1 VAPAGEPEQVMSL
14 DAESVIERR
23 RLKRRVTIWR
33 IAAVVFGL
41 LFLALAVFGDRE
53 VAGSASILPHV
64 ARINVAGI
72 ITDDRKMLE
81 LIDKVGKSDQVK
93 AVILDINS
101 PGGTTT
107 GGEAMYDAIRRLTEK
122 KPVVATCGTLATS
135 AAYIVALA
143 ADRIFVYGNTITG
156 SVGVI
161 FQWANVTEL
170 LKSLGIEVEEV
181 KSGPLKAV
189 PSPFEPTDEEAR
201 AVTEEMV
208 EDAKVW
214 FVDLVETRRKIRSS
228 AVPGLTEGR
237 IYSGRQ
243 AVDYKLVDQI
253 GDERAALS
261 WLNKERGV
269 PAGLKVLQWEPKEES
284 SGLFGWLLDSGGSI
298 LGLFGSR
305 IAAVLGQASATL
317 ELDGLVSV
325 WHPASN

>member
-1 VAPAGEPEQVMSL
+1 MVL

-33 IAAVVFGL
+33 IAAVVLGL
-41 LFLALAVFGDRE
+41 LFVGAILFSQQMVGP
-53 VAGSASILPHV
+53 GSILPHV
-64 ARINVAGI
+64 ARISIAGV
-72 ITDDRKMLE
+72 ITDDRKMIE
-81 LIDKVGKSDQVK
+81 LIDKVAASDQVK

-143 ADRIFVYGNTITG
+143 TDRIFVYGNTITG

-170 LKSLGIEVEEV
+170 LDTIGIKVEEV

-189 PSPFEPTDEEAR
+189 PSPFEPTDERTREM
-201 AVTEEMV
+201 TQEMV
-208 EDAKVW
+208 DDAKVW
-214 FVDLVETRRKIRSS
+214 FFGLVEQHRKIETS

-243 AVDYKLVDQI
+243 AVKLKLVDQI
-253 GDERAALS
+253 GDERAALR
-261 WLNKERGV
+261 WLSKERDV
-269 PAGLKVLQWEPKEES
+269 PAGLKVVEWKPTAES
-284 SGLFGWLLDSGGSI
+284 TGLFGWLFESTAAMLGISGSK
-298 LGLFGSR
+298 
-305 IAAVLGQASATL
+305 IAALLGQASATL

>member
-1 VAPAGEPEQVMSL
+1 MGL

-33 IAAVVFGL
+33 IAAVALGL
-41 LFLALAVFGDRE
+41 LFVGLVVFDNRQLT
-53 VAGSASILPHV
+53 GSTSILPHV
-64 ARINVAGI
+64 ARISVGGI

-81 LIDKVGKSDQVK
+81 LIDRVGKARQVK

-107 GGEAMYDAIRRLTEK
+107 GGEAMYDAIRRLAQK

-135 AAYIVALA
+135 AAYIVGLA
-143 ADRIFVYGNTITG
+143 TDRIFVYGNTITG

-161 FQWANVTEL
+161 FQWVNVIEL
-170 LKSLGIEVEEV
+170 LNTLGIEVEEV

-189 PSPFEPTDEEAR
+189 PSPFEPTDERAR

-214 FVDLVETRRKIRSS
+214 FVDLVETRRKIQPN
-228 AVPGLTEGR
+228 AIPGLTEGR

-243 AVDYKLVDQI
+243 AIDYKLVDQI
-253 GDERAALS
+253 GDERTALS
-261 WLNKERGV
+261 WMAKERGL
-269 PAGLKVLQWEPKEES
+269 PGGLKVLQWKPKEES
-284 SGLFGWLLDSGGSI
+284 TGLFGWMLGSGAEI
-298 LGLFGSR
+298 FGLSSSK
-305 IAAVLGQASATL
+305 IAALLGQASATL

>member
-1 VAPAGEPEQVMSL
+1 MVL
-14 DAESVIERR
+14 DAEKVIEHR

-33 IAAVVFGL
+33 IAAVVLGL
-41 LFLALAVFGDRE
+41 LALGVFVFSDKQIS
-53 VAGSASILPHV
+53 GSAGILPHV
-64 ARINVAGI
+64 ARISVSGV
-72 ITDDRKMLE
+72 ITDDREMLT
-81 LIDKVGKSDQVK
+81 LLDRVAKADQVR

-122 KPVVATCGTLATS
+122 KPVVATCGTIATS

-143 ADRIFVYGNTITG
+143 TDRIFVYGNTITG

-170 LKSLGIEVEEV
+170 LKTIGIQVEEV

-189 PSPFEPTDEEAR
+189 PNPFEPTDERAR
-201 AVTEEMV
+201 EMTKEMV
-208 EDAKVW
+208 DDAKVW
-214 FVDLVETRRKIRSS
+214 FFDLVEERRKVAPQS
-228 AVPGLTEGR
+228 VPGLTEGR

-243 AVDYKLVDQI
+243 AVDLKLVDQI
-253 GDERAALS
+253 GSERAAMT

-269 PAGLKVLQWEPKEES
+269 PAGLRVVQWRPKDETAGFF
-284 SGLFGWLLDSGGSI
+284 GLLSDSVSAMLGLPGGKIASLLD
-298 LGLFGSR
+298 R
-305 IAAVLGQASATL
+305 ASASL
-317 ELDGLVSV
+317 NLDGLVSV